1 MDIYWFKRDLR
12 IQDNSALYEASKQKC
27 ILPLYIFEPEL
38 WKQQDHSYRHYAFL
52 VEALTSLSH
61 EMETTNSNLNI
72 LVGDAVGIFDKL
84 CKVYNVERI
93 WSQQETWNLWTY
105 NRDKAVA
112 SWAKKNKVK
121 WLQKPKNG
129 IVRNLDNRDGWSRS
143 WYSVM
148 SAPIVPLPDKIN
160 SIKIVSDNI
169 PNATRLNLDINQ
181 PAGSQRAT
189 RTDALSTLA
198 TFLSSRGSNYTFEM
212 SSPNTAEESCSR
224 ISPYLAFGQISVR
237 EAFQITEKRAKELR
251 GIDTKFSK
259 SLKSFSSRLRWHCH
273 FIQKLEDQ
281 PSI

>member
-72 LVGDAVGIFDKL
+72 LVVNAVGIFDKL
-84 CKVYNVERI
+84 CKIYNVERI

-129 IVRNLDNRDGWSRS
+129 MVRNLDNRDGWSRS

-160 SIKIVSDNI
+160 
-169 PNATRLNLDINQ
+169 
-181 PAGSQRAT
+181 
-189 RTDALSTLA
+189 
-198 TFLSSRGSNYTFEM
+198 
-212 SSPNTAEESCSR
+212 
-224 ISPYLAFGQISVR
+224 
-237 EAFQITEKRAKELR
+237 
-251 GIDTKFSK
+251 
-259 SLKSFSSRLRWHCH
+259 
-273 FIQKLEDQ
+273 
-281 PSI
+281 